1 MTYTHAHTHTPTD
14 LDKSSNIGLKQWLV
28 GHHNSYEH
36 EVTGETIHVYAIA
49 GPPVYS
55 DGDSDRIDFDI
66 ELPLWGVTWVLK
78 GYVIKST
85 LAIDAAFSVKVP
97 IIGSFQLAQVKGNL
111 QDGVKFY
118 YSAGWIYVDLS
129 ATVFGTVY
137 GPLTIKLIPLPFG
150 SEDGRGQFDL
160 SGIYNLVNAQCN
172 QYELQKTPRE
182 N

>member
-85 LAIDAAFSVKVP
+85 LEIDAAFSVKVP

-111 QDGVKFY
+111 QDGVKVTFGVSILHGDARFY

-129 ATVFGTVY
+129 ATVFGKVY
-137 GPLTIKLIPLPFG
+137 GPLTIKLIPLPF
-150 SEDGRGQFDL
+150 
-160 SGIYNLVNAQCN
+160 
-172 QYELQKTPRE
+172 
-182 N
+182 

>member
-55 DGDSDRIDFDI
+55 NGDSDRIDFDI

-111 QDGVKFY
+111 QDGVK
-118 YSAGWIYVDLS
+118 V
-129 ATVFGTVY
+129 TFGVSFCMEMPGSIIPLVGFMWTFY

-150 SEDGRGQFDL
+150 SEDGRGQ
-160 SGIYNLVNAQCN
+160 I
-172 QYELQKTPRE
+172 
-182 N
+182 